1 MFADPIIHYS
11 GSYVKT
17 YLAIATAFKGFK
29 NDENYTSETFNK
41 FLDNIPVV
49 VDRLQQRYM
58 GTTYPDKGFLHEI
71 GIGGNT
77 YSLANGA
84 VNPMSSDVL
93 IPAFMAAYSGKD
105 AGKVTLN
112 PFPALKEILPNW
124 HITYD
129 GLMRIPFFQKVFKSF
144 SLTHDYACTYTV
156 GSYTSFGDWITIG
169 DGLGFTKDEV
179 SEGAIPSSP
188 YNIASIMLTEAFAPL
203 IGFDAT
209 FFNDISINLRYD
221 DKRTLTLNP
230 SAGQLL
236 ENATK
241 TFTLGSS
248 YKIANFNQVLKLKT
262 KQQNVNND
270 LTLAFNVKM
279 SSNTTIIRK
288 IEFNTAQATSG
299 TRTWNINFLANYVV
313 SKRIKL
319 GAFFDY
325 TSNIPLVST
334 SSYPTT
340 NSNYGLQIEMSLV
353 K

>member
-1 MFADPIIHYS
+1 M
-11 GSYVKT
+11 
-17 YLAIATAFKGFK
+17 
-29 NDENYTSETFNK
+29 
-41 FLDNIPVV
+41 
-49 VDRLQQRYM
+49 
-58 GTTYPDKGFLHEI
+58 
-71 GIGGNT
+71 
-77 YSLANGA
+77 
-84 VNPMSSDVL
+84 
-93 IPAFMAAYSGKD
+93 
-105 AGKVTLN
+105 
-112 PFPALKEILPNW
+112 
-124 HITYD
+124 
-129 GLMRIPFFQKVFKSF
+129 
-144 SLTHDYACTYTV
+144 
-156 GSYTSFGDWITIG
+156 
-169 DGLGFTKDEV
+169 
-179 SEGAIPSSP
+179 
-188 YNIASIMLTEAFAPL
+188 
-203 IGFDAT
+203 
-209 FFNDISINLRYD
+209 
-221 DKRTLTLNP
+221 
-230 SAGQLL
+230 L
-236 ENATK
+236 ENTTK